1 MVSSRSEYRKLMALH
16 LAEVNDRLGAC
27 RGIGLHNRQGCSN
40 TEGAAEDVHTEDG
53 RVTFTEGGN
62 DLESTRP

>member
-1 MVSSRSEYRKLMALH
+1 MALH